1 MVIVLNHNI
10 KMNMKDGD
18 KVKLVPSISTLKRGK
33 ASIKRNRLNDLLKAM
48 TEEVTIIKLLNI
60 SGNAKVRDSKGIVF
74 YCNPDDLSPFFD
86 N

>member
-1 MVIVLNHNI
+1 MQ
-10 KMNMKDGD
+10 DGQ

-48 TEEVTIIKLLNI
+48 TEEVTIIKLLNG
-60 SGNAKVRDSKGIVF
+60 SGNAKVRDSKGLVF
-74 YCNPDDLSPFFD
+74 YCNPDDLSPLFE